1 MDDYRE
7 APPVNPLPPVV
18 VVLFLAMAIPEA
30 LFSLGA
36 AGLLGGPEA
45 VGWRLD
51 YVQRYAFSGDIF
63 DWMVLNGRWPSEHL
77 LRFVTYSFVHS
88 GFTAALFAIV
98 LTLALGKMVGETLGQ
113 LAVVVLFFG
122 GAVFG
127 ALIYGLLLNDP
138 AWIVGGFPAVYG
150 LIGGYSFV
158 MWLKLSLAG
167 EQQMRAFSLIAMLMG
182 LQLIWGVFFGP
193 STEWVADLAGF
204 AFGFLASALLVPGGM
219 TRLIRA
225 LRRD

>member
-193 STEWVADLAGF
+193 STEWVADLAGDVVD
-204 AFGFLASALLVPGGM
+204 FGEGPA
-219 TRLIRA
+219 
-225 LRRD
+225 